1 MENLNI
7 SPLAVVLALSTLNES
22 IIEYILGN
30 IQALRIYLPLLSLF
44 TAIFLTF
51 TYQVNIFALVLGI
64 QSNSPFMDFL
74 LTSFIISRVSN
85 FINDLA
91 QKLLGSK

>member
-1 MENLNI
+1 MENINL
-7 SPLAVVLALSTLNES
+7 SPLTVVLVLSTLNES
-22 IIEYILGN
+22 IIEYFLGN
-30 IQALRIYLPLLSLF
+30 IKALRVYLPLLSL
-44 TAIFLTF
+44 AIAILLTF

-64 QSNSPFMDFL
+64 QSSSPFLDFL
-74 LTSFIISRVSN
+74 LTSFVISRVSN